1 MIKKTKKDN
10 FPSKVDAHV
19 GRKIYELRIAF
30 GLTRHAV
37 ASQVGIT
44 HQQFAKYESGSNRI
58 SIGRL
63 ILISGEFGKPQSY
76 FYDGI
81 TNDILTQEE
90 ETRQRLMLEYSK
102 NFKGIKNGDIKEAVN
117 KLVSLLSRY
126 A

>member
-10 FPSKVDAHV
+10 FTSKVDAHV

-63 ILISGEFGKPQSY
+63 ILIAGVFGKPPSY
-76 FYDGI
+76 FYEGI
-81 TNDILTQEE
+81 TKYVLTEEE
-90 ETRQRLMLEYSK
+90 ETRQRLVLEYSK

>member
-10 FPSKVDAHV
+10 FTSKVDAHV

-30 GLTRHAV
+30 GLTRDAV

-44 HQQFAKYESGSNRI
+44 HQQFAKYENGSNRI

-63 ILISGEFGKPQSY
+63 ILIAGVFGKHPSY
-76 FYDGI
+76 FYEGI
-81 TNDILTQEE
+81 TKYVLTEEE
-90 ETRQRLMLEYSK
+90 ETRQRLVLEYSK